1 LNSLKE
7 IQSQIWLLSFEIKKK
22 NIIYFKIVKLN
33 VVYCQAINFSL
44 QSRKQIFTYNF
55 EVDNVFFFNFK
66 TQKKKEKKINAKS
79 QDGVST
85 FYTLI

>member
-1 LNSLKE
+1 MVKSNL
-7 IQSQIWLLSFEIKKK
+7 IQF
-22 NIIYFKIVKLN
+22 N
-33 VVYCQAINFSL
+33 
-44 QSRKQIFTYNF
+44 NF

-85 FYTLI
+85 FYTLIGRR